1 MERFVDRPKLAV
13 TNSFIIMKIFLSIV
27 ILLVFVIKTQAQ
39 WNTDLTA
46 NLVMSETGR
55 IENVLYD
62 GSGYFLTWQEGIGPF
77 THVVN
82 RLNLDGTSA
91 WNAPILA
98 HNHDLGSFTVS
109 LQYTA
114 LDAENHFV
122 RVSSYINDNGEF
134 CCINKIDASGTQLL
148 NGEAG
153 VEFSGLAMGFTLAPS
168 GNMYLLVG
176 SDLKKLDG
184 DGNIIWTSTLD
195 PDHLNNREAKI
206 IESADGT
213 VGVAYFVPGMG
224 NPTYG
229 YYYISRFDAAG
240 NRTTVGDQQ
249 IAPASCSFYRPW
261 YFTEMSTGHYYFIG
275 FDTNSSVSFVQHLMG
290 DEPMIGGNGTP
301 LDNSANSSFITATVA
316 GDSLYAFYQYN
327 WNSFDEG
334 GLKMQS
340 IDLATGAHGYD
351 QGLNLYGET
360 DGIVPRQNSA
370 VDLGG
375 HPGCMIVEWPS
386 NVSRLLEIGANGPNT
401 YPLFTSSTVKSQVAV
416 SSLHSIGNN
425 EQQLVAFME
434 DYRVGGDYP
443 YAVAQNL
450 VLAVPT
456 NIQAVTS
463 SNLILYP
470 NPSRDFTHLSVE
482 DSHLGFT
489 CTLINQLGCPVT
501 AFTLTQRSTCIET
514 ASLPAGVYTLLVQG
528 KAESLSRKLVVE

>member
-1 MERFVDRPKLAV
+1 MKVTLCTLFAV
-13 TNSFIIMKIFLSIV
+13 FAVAVS
-27 ILLVFVIKTQAQ
+27 QAQ

-62 GSGYFLTWQEGIGPF
+62 GNGYFMTWQEGTGPF
-77 THVVN
+77 THVVD

-91 WNAPILA
+91 WNAPILV

-134 CCINKIDASGTQLL
+134 CCINKIDATGTQLL

-176 SDLKKLDG
+176 SDLKKLDA
-184 DGNIIWTSTLD
+184 DGNIQWTSTLD

-224 NPTYG
+224 NPAYG
-229 YYYISRFDAAG
+229 QYYISRFDAQG
-240 NRTTVGDQQ
+240 NRTTSGSQL
-249 IAPASCSFYRPW
+249 IAPATCSFYRPS

-340 IDLATGAHGYD
+340 IAMATGVHGYD
-351 QGLNLYGET
+351 QGLNLFGES
-360 DGIVPRQNSA
+360 DGIIPRQNSA
-370 VDLGG
+370 VNLNGN
-375 HPGCMIVEWPS
+375 PGCMIVQSPS
-386 NVSRLLEIGANGPNT
+386 NTASLLKVGSSGVNT
-401 YPLFTSSTVKSQVAV
+401 YPMLLSPSTKSQAAV
-416 SSLHSIGNN
+416 SAFHQLN
-425 EQQLVAFME
+425 QQTKQLVVFME
-434 DYRVGGDYP
+434 DYRSANEYP
-443 YAVAQNL
+443 TAVAQNL
-450 VLAVPT
+450 TLDSPT
-456 NIQAVTS
+456 GIAQS
-463 SNLILYP
+463 SPAHGMMLYP
-470 NPSRDFTHLSVE
+470 NPAHHRFHMQADHQWLGSTCCIF
-482 DSHLGFT
+482 DSMGRKLDS
-489 CTLINQLGCPVT
+489 
-501 AFTLTQRSTCIET
+501 FTLTQC
-514 ASLPAGVYTLLVQG
+514 SLMIDIQHWPRGVYHIGLNNG
-528 KAESLSRKLVVE
+528 KFVLFERLIVE